1 MSYKLLRYFCRL
13 NLTVNQALLVSSAP
27 SNFCTSGK
35 AFLLFASQ
43 RRMVGCQSPV
53 PKKSAIYTRT
63 GDKGCSLCKI
73 PRTSSLYNGERRP
86 KNDDIF
92 HSLGTVD
99 ELNSSIGIANYYCKK
114 AGNGLDEKLIEIQ
127 CKLIEIGSNIA
138 TPRSSSN
145 ESKLSYTSF
154 DDEIVTTLES
164 WVDHYDSQLPP
175 LKNFI
180 LPSGGE
186 CAVFLHQCRSI
197 CRRAER
203 ITVPLVEAGI
213 ADNAV
218 GKYLNRLSDFFFV
231 AARYAAM
238 FENHTE
244 NIYQQRRIDK
254 PSNLMSRDMKKE

>member
-1 MSYKLLRYFCRL
+1 MSCKIQYFRRFH
-13 NLTVNQALLVSSAP
+13 LTVNQTLLALSTL
-27 SNFCTSGK
+27 NFHINGK
-35 AFLLFASQ
+35 AFLFFASQ
-43 RRMVGCQSPV
+43 RRMVGCQSPK
-53 PKKSAIYTRT
+53 PKKSAIYTKT
-63 GDKGCSLCKI
+63 GDKG
-73 PRTSSLYNGERRP
+73 TSSLYNGERRP
-86 KNDDIF
+86 KYDDTF

-114 AGNGLDEKLIEIQ
+114 AGNGLDEKLVEIQ

-145 ESKLSYTSF
+145 ESKISYTSF

-164 WVDHYDSQLPP
+164 WIDHYDSQLPP

-186 CAVFLHQCRSI
+186 SAVFLHQCRSI

-213 ADNAV
+213 VDNAV

-231 AARYAAM
+231 VARYAAM

-244 NIYQQRRIDK
+244 NIYHQRRQDK
-254 PSNLMSRDMKKE
+254 PNFSVFW